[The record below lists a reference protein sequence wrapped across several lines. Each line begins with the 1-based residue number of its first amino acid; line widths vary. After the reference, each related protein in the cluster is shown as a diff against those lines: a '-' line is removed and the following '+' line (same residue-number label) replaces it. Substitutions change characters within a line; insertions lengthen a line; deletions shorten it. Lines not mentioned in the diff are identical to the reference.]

1 MEVSMAKDHE
11 CTGEWRKLTEDE
23 LAYLKSIYKEAHDVV
38 AAWEKLCSICDHH
51 IDAKVER

>member
-1 MEVSMAKDHE
+1 MEVSMAKDHK
-11 CTGEWRKLTEDE
+11 CTGEWRKLTESE
-23 LAYLKSIYKEAHDVV
+23 LDYLKSIYKEAHDVV